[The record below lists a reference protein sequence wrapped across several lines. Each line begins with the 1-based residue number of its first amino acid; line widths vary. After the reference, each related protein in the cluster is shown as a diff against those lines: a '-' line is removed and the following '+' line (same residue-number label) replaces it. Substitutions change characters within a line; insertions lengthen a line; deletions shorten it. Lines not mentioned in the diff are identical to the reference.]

1 MVERPVHASL
11 SIYCLFK
18 QYLAVPL
25 PMLALIDGNNF
36 YCSCERVFQPWLQ
49 NRPLVVLSN
58 NDGCAI
64 ARSDEA
70 KALGIKMGA
79 PWFKI
84 RHLEQEA
91 GLVALSANF
100 ALYGDMSDR
109 MMSLAAGLGHTQE
122 VYSIDESFVDL
133 SGITGDLVRR
143 ARTIRRRILQWIGIP
158 TCIGIGPT
166 KTLAKLANAIAKSA
180 ERKPGSYP
188 AQYAQICHLGACSPQ
203 ELAALLQATEVGEV
217 WGVGPRIG
225 AQLRAQGIHTALD
238 LQGMDPAAAKAGW
251 SVVLEKTVRELNG
264 IPCIAFEDE
273 PPAKQQIACTRSFG
287 HPVTELQDL
296 QEAITEFACR
306 AAEKLRQQNSHTGQL
321 MAFIRTS
328 PFREKDPQY
337 SRSASIPLPSPT
349 SDSAHI
355 TQAATAIL
363 QHIYR
368 PGFKY
373 AKAGVMLM
381 DLQPATRQQLTLD
394 LDADMPEN
402 RVRLMQAMDQINQ
415 RYGRGSLKLA
425 RAVTGSA
432 APIWQMKQNFK
443 TPAYTTDW
451 QRLLTVE
458 NDVRRPLAAH
468 QSPVSGARRGA

>member
-1 MVERPVHASL
+1 MPPP
-11 SIYCLFK
+11 
-18 QYLAVPL
+18 Q
-25 PMLALIDGNNF
+25 LALIDGNNF

-84 RHLEQEA
+84 RHLEDEA

-109 MMSLAAGLGHTQE
+109 MMSLAAGLGHNQE

-133 SGITGDLVRR
+133 SGIRGDLVRR
-143 ARTIRRRILQWIGIP
+143 ARTIRKRIHQWIGIP
-158 TCIGIGPT
+158 TCIGIAPT

-188 AQYAQICHLGACSPQ
+188 AHHAQICHLGACTPE
-203 ELAALLQATEVGEV
+203 ELQALLQATEVGDV
-217 WGVGPRIG
+217 WGVGRKIG
-225 AQLRAQGIHTALD
+225 AQLREHGIHTALD
-238 LQGMDPAAAKAGW
+238 LQRMNPAAAKAGW

-264 IPCIAFEDE
+264 TPCIEFEDE

-287 HPVTELQDL
+287 QPITELHEL

-306 AAEKLRQQNSHTGQL
+306 AAEKLRKQNSHTGQL

-355 TQAATAIL
+355 TQAACAIL
-363 QHIYR
+363 KHIYR
-368 PGFKY
+368 PGYKY

-402 RVRLMQAMDQINQ
+402 RIRLMQAMDQLNQ
-415 RYGRGSLKLA
+415 RYGRGTLKLA
-425 RAVTGSA
+425 SGG
-432 APIWQMKQNFK
+432 APRDIKLWAMKQEHK
-443 TPAYTTDW
+443 TTAYTTDW
-451 QRLLTVE
+451 AG
-458 NDVRRPLAAH
+458 LAN
-468 QSPVSGARRGA
+468 ARS